1 MNYKILIFLILFLNS
16 CTNNFYNQSNEYS
29 KSDLKFS
36 NSGFAL
42 IYNEN
47 LFSNKLINK
56 KMNDRDLI
64 IFQKKLKKGTSVK
77 VSNPLNNKSLI
88 AQVGKN
94 SIYPNFNNSVISKRI
109 ASELELSLEEPFI
122 IIEEIIRNSA
132 FIAKKSKTFE
142 EEKNVANKAPVDKI
156 TINDLSKSIKKKI
169 NPQISKFNYSIKLA
183 DFYFIDSAKGMK
195 AKIINESDISD
206 IEIIEISKNK
216 FRVILGPYLD
226 LNSLEN
232 EYNKLNKFNFENIE
246 IVKND

>member
-109 ASELELSLEEPFI
+109 ASELELSLEEK
-122 IIEEIIRNSA
+122 EN
-132 FIAKKSKTFE
+132 FE
-142 EEKNVANKAPVDKI
+142 
-156 TINDLSKSIKKKI
+156 KSIQSVKDLFRAAQKI
-169 NPQISKFNYSIKLA
+169 DP
-183 DFYFIDSAKGMK
+183 
-195 AKIINESDISD
+195 
-206 IEIIEISKNK
+206 
-216 FRVILGPYLD
+216 
-226 LNSLEN
+226 SL
-232 EYNKLNKFNFENIE
+232 K
-246 IVKND
+246 